1 MFNIIG
7 PSSFL
12 RMSFTHLL
20 YLNTEFILS
29 STLIWITSKA
39 PSQSHVLSHFFGPD
53 YSMLGCLIAHFSA
66 LFLTLFVFLPK
77 MISSNLQL
85 SAALFAGNFKFTFSS
100 PSRYLHWMLSKHL
113 FTCYQELL
121 LPSTYLKLLPPNTSY
136 LGKWY
141 HHSFSYL
148 SQFYSQSSHQCL
160 SQKSSHGLYLPV
172 QFSSVQSLSH
182 VRLFATPWIAAH

>member
-7 PSSFL
+7 PSSSL

-53 YSMLGCLIAHFSA
+53 YSMLGCLIAHFS
-66 LFLTLFVFLPK
+66 TLFVFLPK

-85 SAALFAGNFKFTFSS
+85 SVALFAGNFKFTFSS